1 MDNKDLLEVKKLFKY
16 PECSFS
22 QIAFG
27 VISSLEYEGEEA
39 AERINYTGQNKFLT
53 RDEEEQKTFLSLL
66 GKAFCFQESV
76 TSLDVD
82 VEGDIKKLL
91 SSYAFSDSNADMA
104 LFPFMEHIASR
115 YEQIKGYAVVLFKG
129 SYDIPIKDESKTKIG
144 ESDEV
149 YNYIAVMLCP
159 IEAAKVGLSPVD
171 GDIKRSEIIKILKA
185 PLFGLLYPSFTGR
198 SSDDS
203 HAFVCCRGENERRLA
218 TKLFSADVPTPKE
231 KAKIKK
237 VSVPE
242 DFFVE
247 SFGSDHAEDI
257 INDIQ
262 ANDVS
267 SFKEHV
273 SKSDIPFN
281 DYTTPLVN
289 NIDDALSRKR
299 EQLHEPAE
307 EEFVQEIEVKEDK
320 SSATVDRV
328 TERDING
335 KKYFIIPRD
344 LLPEDI
350 LEQILSLG

>member
-1 MDNKDLLEVKKLFKY
+1 MDNKDLLEIKKLFKY

-53 RDEEEQKTFLSLL
+53 REEDEQKTFLSLL
-66 GKAFCFQESV
+66 NKAFCFQESV

-82 VEGDIKKLL
+82 VSGDIKRLL
-91 SSYAFSDSNADMA
+91 SSYAYSDSSANMA
-104 LFPFMEHIASR
+104 LFPFMELIASM
-115 YEQIKGYAVVLFKG
+115 YSQIKSYAVVLFKG
-129 SYDIPIKDESKTKIG
+129 SYDIPIKDESKTKVG

-149 YNYIAVMLCP
+149 YNYIAVMICP
-159 IEAAKVGLSPVD
+159 IEAAKVGLSPVE
-171 GDIKRSEIIKILKA
+171 GDIRRSDIVKILKA
-185 PLFGLLYPSFTGR
+185 PLFGLLYPSFTSR

-203 HAFVCCRGENERRLA
+203 HAFVCCRGENERELA

-231 KAKIKK
+231 KVKIKK

-242 DFFVE
+242 DFLVE
-247 SFGSDHAEDI
+247 SFGSEHAEDI

-262 ANDVS
+262 TNNVN
-267 SFKEHV
+267 SFKEHI
-273 SKSDIPFN
+273 SMSDMPLN
-281 DYTTPLVN
+281 DNAPYVN

-299 EQLHEPAE
+299 EQFHESVE
-307 EEFVQEIEVKEDK
+307 EEFVQNIEIKEDK

-350 LEQILSLG
+350 LLQILSLS